1 MQSLVRHN
9 ASKMHETR
17 SSIGL
22 KKYTCECGKYYIHQ
36 QSLRNH
42 KIKHHKTEQIIIP
55 PILVVPSQQQM
66 IIEKMQQEI
75 NGMKEELQIMKNKKA
90 IPPEKMHQEINEMKE
105 ELQRMK
111 NKKATPPEKMQH
123 EINKMKEEL
132 QIIKNK
138 KATPPLQKSRDI
150 RKKITKETR
159 KEIVDEQENTCGK
172 CKEKL
177 SSCFQMDHIVGIQ
190 FGGTNEKS
198 NLMALCCECHA
209 KKSIAE
215 NKCRQQIKE
224 AIQRIISV

>member
-75 NGMKEELQIMKNKKA
+75 NGMKEELQIMK
-90 IPPEKMHQEINEMKE
+90 I
-105 ELQRMK
+105 
-111 NKKATPPEKMQH
+111 KKATPPEKMQH

>member
-66 IIEKMQQEI
+66 II
-75 NGMKEELQIMKNKKA
+75 
-90 IPPEKMHQEINEMKE
+90 
-105 ELQRMK
+105 
-111 NKKATPPEKMQH
+111 EKMQH